1 MTDQTA
7 DTLPVDLRVL
17 RTEVVDIRRLRL
29 YHRNPRRGDVNAVAE
44 SLRVNGQFRPI
55 IVNTGEQTG
64 RRDEV
69 LAGNHTLQAAKRLG
83 WSTIL
88 ASFVNYTDAEAARV
102 VLADNRT
109 ADLADYDNG
118 LLLDVLQ
125 EAPDLEGTG
134 YTTDDLD
141 ALAAELLAGDPDP
154 GEQSE
159 PDEGAKDSQYAVTVT
174 CQDEAEQILVYEQ
187 LRAQG
192 YDARAVTA

>member
-1 MTDQTA
+1 MTDTPA
-7 DTLPVDLRVL
+7 DLPVDLRVL
-17 RTEVVDIRRLRL
+17 RTEVVDMRRLRL
-29 YHRNPRRGDVNAVAE
+29 YHRNPRRGDVEAVAE

-69 LAGNHTLQAAKRLG
+69 LAGNHTLQAARKLG

-88 ASFVNYTDAEAARV
+88 VSFVDYTDAEAARV

-109 ADLADYDNG
+109 ADLADYDKG

-141 ALAAELLAGDPDP
+141 DLASELL
-154 GEQSE
+154 
-159 PDEGAKDSQYAVTVT
+159 DEGAPGSADLLEPGEDSYNQQYGVTVI
-174 CQDEAEQILVYEQ
+174 CQDEGDQQVAYEQ
-187 LRAQG
+187 LKAQG
-192 YDARAVTA
+192 YDVRVVTV